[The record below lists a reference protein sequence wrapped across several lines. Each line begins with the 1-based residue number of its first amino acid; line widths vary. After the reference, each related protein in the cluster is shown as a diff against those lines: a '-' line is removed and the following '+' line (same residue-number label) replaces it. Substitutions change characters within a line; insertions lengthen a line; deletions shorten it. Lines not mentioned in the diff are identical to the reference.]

1 MGGGESWGTRS
12 HGGRGVMGD
21 GESWGAGSHGG
32 RGVMG
37 GGGGD
42 PASFKMS
49 YLPVNN
55 ASMTRSRRKL
65 KCKLCKF
72 MSADS
77 KEFTGHQKTAH
88 LNYKVK
94 CFMATQRETVGR
106 VNSSGALE
114 EKSCRCPYCP
124 YSSHRKSAVVRHVN
138 VCPFRPPHVTET
150 PQGSVE
156 QSPQQAASPIL
167 GTSQD
172 PAPLPDLP
180 PTLTS
185 TTSTATLPP
194 QAHVASAAAAESTAA
209 HRPQAHITSEAAAE
223 SAAAHGPQA
232 HVTSAAAAESAAVH
246 GPQASTPYQRKTK
259 GAVRVRRQF

>member
-1 MGGGESWGTRS
+1 
-12 HGGRGVMGD
+12 
-21 GESWGAGSHGG
+21 
-32 RGVMG
+32 
-37 GGGGD
+37 
-42 PASFKMS
+42 MS

-55 ASMTRSRRKL
+55 AFMTRSRRML

-94 CFMATQRETVGR
+94 CFEAAQRETVGR

-114 EKSCRCPYCP
+114 EKSCRCPYCT

-156 QSPQQAASPIL
+156 QSPQQAARNKKQTKHTGPPPPEFPCARCPFITNDL
-167 GTSQD
+167 GD
-172 PAPLPDLP
+172 F
-180 PTLTS
+180 
-185 TTSTATLPP
+185 
-194 QAHVASAAAAESTAA
+194 VA
-209 HRPQAHITSEAAAE
+209 HRALHRGEEEDSVLGIKRVVHEARLRHPRKRYSIPACRE
-223 SAAAHGPQA
+223 CSFRCLSTKELLDHEERAHGP
-232 HVTSAAAAESAAVH
+232 HVCPYCSEHRGTLMSFLNHLADEH
-246 GPQASTPYQRKTK
+246 LQFKPQEWQCYFYMSHWC
-259 GAVRVRRQF
+259 